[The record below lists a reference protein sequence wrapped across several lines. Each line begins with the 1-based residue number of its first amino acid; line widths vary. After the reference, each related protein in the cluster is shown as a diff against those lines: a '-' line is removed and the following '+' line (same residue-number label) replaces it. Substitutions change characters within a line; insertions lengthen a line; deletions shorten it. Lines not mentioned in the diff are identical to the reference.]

1 MTSTQFFRGMG
12 VGIAMGAAISV
23 AMYPKKKVHPMKKK
37 AGRALHAVGDAVE
50 KLSSVLGM

>member
-50 KLSSVLGM
+50 NLSSVLGM